1 MTITELQKI
10 IEDKNNSSASLT
22 KQLRDLQ
29 SEISK
34 LRNQLY
40 VLEME
45 TFVNYLQLD
54 ETIEFDN
61 YYSFKGFSKDPKST
75 NSFIAGERIKV
86 VKKNK
91 KSIVVEVVKK
101 NQRKWDETQKKSI
114 TIGQINPGWI
124 IRVDLESFFHFYFKN
139 KTQKAAFDSYVKR
152 KQALDNLLSE

>member
-1 MTITELQKI
+1 
-10 IEDKNNSSASLT
+10 
-22 KQLRDLQ
+22 
-29 SEISK
+29 
-34 LRNQLY
+34 
-40 VLEME
+40 ME

-114 TIGQINPGWI
+114 NIGQINPGWI